1 MSSKSNKNGRAY
13 EFAFL
18 TVLRDGLISNQDI
31 NIEKNSSY
39 YSSQNVWN
47 ALLDS
52 DKENYV
58 RGAKAG
64 INLLKNL
71 EPLIEDGDD
80 ILTLKMQ
87 SDKKGEEGDVR
98 DLVIKRES
106 SNWEIGLS
114 LKHNHFAVKHNRI
127 SPTIDF
133 SKKWFGLPCYK
144 NYWDSVL
151 PIFQKLDIYKES
163 GIKWRELLNKKDDIY
178 YPLLNAFINEIKTKY
193 DQYGSIVPKKM
204 VEYLLGYFDFYKVIS
219 IDNRKTTIIQ
229 SFNLRGNLNKASKK
243 RKPELIA
250 PIINLPTR
258 IISIG
263 FKPKSKNTV
272 ELYLDSG
279 WQFNFRIHN
288 ASTIVESS
296 LKFDV
301 RLIGMPSS
309 IIELESAWSK

>member
-58 RGAKAG
+58 KGAKAG

-71 EPLIEDGDD
+71 EPLIEDGDN

-144 NYWDSVL
+144 NYWDNVL

-163 GIKWRELLNKKDDIY
+163 GIKWRELLNKEDDIY
-178 YPLLNAFINEIKTKY
+178 YPLLDAFINEIKTKY
-193 DQYGSIVPKKM
+193 DHYGSVVPKKM

-219 IDNRKTTIIQ
+219 IDNKKTTIIQ
-229 SFNLRGNLNKASKK
+229 SFNLRGSLNKASKK
-243 RKPELIA
+243 RKPELIV

-263 FKPKSKNTV
+263 FKPKSKNTI

-279 WQFNFRIHN
+279 WQFSFRIHN

-301 RLIGMPSS
+301 QLIGMPSS
-309 IIELESAWSK
+309 IIKLESAWSE